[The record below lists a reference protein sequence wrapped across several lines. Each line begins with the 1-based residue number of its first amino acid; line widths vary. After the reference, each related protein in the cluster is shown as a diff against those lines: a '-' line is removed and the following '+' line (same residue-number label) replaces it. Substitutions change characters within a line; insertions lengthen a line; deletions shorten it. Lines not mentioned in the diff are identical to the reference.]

1 MYRHL
6 KIFSKDKAP
15 KVRTTETFSV
25 SVSLTHSEATPEAEL
40 KKWLE
45 VFKVL
50 GKSTPQSPQEALAR
64 ETVKGRIKD
73 LKRKLKESQT
83 KGGSSNG

>member
-1 MYRHL
+1 MYRSL

-45 VFKVL
+45 VLKEL
-50 GKSTPQSPQEALAR
+50 GKSTPKSPQEALAR
-64 ETVKGRIKD
+64 ETVRGRVRE
-73 LKRKLKESQT
+73 LRRKLKTPTEDGQ
-83 KGGSSNG
+83 GI